1 MTIFRMLAKWFLY
14 AMTIFTMITVFSVS
28 FDYIV
33 LHKSTQAIL
42 LFLTIPLWLYGV
54 NELDKL
60 EKLEKEEYF
69 GDLSRRPTGNCRKR

>member
-1 MTIFRMLAKWFLY
+1 MTIFRMLAKWSLY

-42 LFLTIPLWLYGV
+42 LFLTIPLWLYGI
-54 NELDKL
+54 NEL

-69 GDLSRRPTGNCRKR
+69 GDLS